1 VARVAGEGREILV
14 TGCSSG
20 IGRCVADGLRR
31 RGYRVFASARR
42 PEDVERLESEG
53 HEALWLDL
61 ADPTSVR
68 GAVEEVLA
76 RAGGRLYGLFNNG
89 GYGQPGALEDLSR
102 EVLRQQLETNVLGWH
117 QLSAAVLP
125 AMRAAGQG
133 RIIQNGSLLGFIAL
147 RYRGAYVT
155 SKYAI
160 EGWSDTLRLELAGT
174 GIHVSVI
181 EPGPVTSRFREN
193 AHAAFRRYVDV
204 PSSPHRE
211 DYRAVEERLRS
222 PARVPF
228 ELPPEAVLAK
238 VVHALESARPKPRY
252 HVTVPTH
259 AFAALRRL
267 LPQRAM
273 HALLAWVSRREN
285 RS

>member
-1 VARVAGEGREILV
+1 MGLSNRRNALGGGGSYRFDPLQKGSRNMKTLTPYEHLVQAVTDCLEFLEEARPRGSSKHVAR
-14 TGCSSG
+14 
-20 IGRCVADGLRR
+20 LRR
-31 RGYRVFASARR
+31 SLKISRIDSTMW
-42 PEDVERLESEG
+42 S
-53 HEALWLDL
+53 
-61 ADPTSVR
+61 S
-68 GAVEEVLA
+68 
-76 RAGGRLYGLFNNG
+76 
-89 GYGQPGALEDLSR
+89 LEDLSR
-102 EVLRQQLETNVLGWH
+102 EVLRMQLETNVLGWH

-133 RIIQNGSLLGFIAL
+133 RIIQNSSLLGFIAL

-193 AHAAFRRYVDV
+193 ARTAFRLYVDV
-204 PSSPHRE
+204 PSSPHRD

-222 PARVPF
+222 TARVPF

-259 AFAALRRL
+259 AFALLRRL

-273 HALLAWVSRREN
+273 HALLAWVSGREN